1 MKILL
6 RISLT
11 LTVLFSYTFTKS
23 QIPERILAIQQGF
36 NEKYDTENFLKELDD
51 QLGNLNRIDERIKD
65 FKQWVEKKSDNI
77 LYHMEHNND
86 MSTPNL
92 LIKMLYAKKM
102 IEVSRITKGQSKSS
116 HGSEPIQV
124 QTRKSGL
131 LPRG

>member
-1 MKILL
+1 MKILAN
-6 RISLT
+6 IT
-11 LTVLFSYTFTKS
+11 LHFLFLLSFINSKTK
-23 QIPERILAIQQGF
+23 IPERILAIQQGF

-86 MSTPNL
+86 MTTPNL

-102 IEVSRITKGQSKSS
+102 IEVRSGLTLGQSSFSNGCQSFK
-116 HGSEPIQV
+116 I
-124 QTRKSGL
+124 
-131 LPRG
+131 